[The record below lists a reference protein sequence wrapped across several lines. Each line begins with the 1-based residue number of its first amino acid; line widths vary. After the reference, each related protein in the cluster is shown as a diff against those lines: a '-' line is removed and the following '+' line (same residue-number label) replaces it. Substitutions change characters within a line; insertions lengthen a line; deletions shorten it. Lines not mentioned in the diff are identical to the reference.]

1 MHFKGISLKITT
13 EEGISMDQTM
23 TERLVDV
30 YEQAGKDVEYR
41 QLLEEYRVREQQL
54 LEQLEVMNASQ
65 RDAVLDYLGL
75 TEEMHR
81 KLLELACKL

>member
-1 MHFKGISLKITT
+1 
-13 EEGISMDQTM
+13 MDQTM

>member
-1 MHFKGISLKITT
+1 
-13 EEGISMDQTM
+13 MDQTM
-23 TERLVDV
+23 TGRLVAV

-41 QLLEEYRVREQQL
+41 QFLEEYRVREQQL

-75 TEEMHR
+75 TGEMHR

>member
-1 MHFKGISLKITT
+1 
-13 EEGISMDQTM
+13 MDQTM

-75 TEEMHR
+75 AGEMHR

>member
-1 MHFKGISLKITT
+1 
-13 EEGISMDQTM
+13 MDQKMIET
-23 TERLVDV
+23 LCAV
-30 YEQAGKDVEYR
+30 YEQAQQDGEYR
-41 QLLEEYRVREQQL
+41 KLLEECREREPQL

>member
-1 MHFKGISLKITT
+1 
-13 EEGISMDQTM
+13 MDQTM
-23 TERLVDV
+23 TERLVAV

>member
-1 MHFKGISLKITT
+1 
-13 EEGISMDQTM
+13 MDQTM

-75 TEEMHR
+75 TGEMHR

>member
-1 MHFKGISLKITT
+1 
-13 EEGISMDQTM
+13 MDQKMIET
-23 TERLVDV
+23 LCAV
-30 YEQAGKDVEYR
+30 YEQAGQDPDYR
-41 QLLEEYRVREQQL
+41 QLLEECRVREQQL

-81 KLLELACKL
+81 KLLEFSCKERLSFLTRRQNLL

>member
-1 MHFKGISLKITT
+1 
-13 EEGISMDQTM
+13 M

>member
-1 MHFKGISLKITT
+1 
-13 EEGISMDQTM
+13 MDQTM
-23 TERLVDV
+23 TERLADV